1 MNENPTDG
9 TINNTPPAEP
19 APTTPNP
26 IPPAEPTPITPEP
39 VPQVEPTPAP
49 DQPLPPVEPSQKS
62 VVNKPLVIVLVVIL
76 VALLG
81 TLAYFLFF
89 QNKSGNGQVPEN
101 TDTRQV
107 EEEEEEEVPEIT
119 IEDQDT
125 ISALFRKLLILHH
138 PQIDNYLSYATEGDS
153 YSANKYFSFGSAY
166 VVSDQLYSDGL
177 TNRDKFFITTQYML
191 GQKQLKPAQNYG
203 VPSNYYAIKN
213 ADYCSNTLDTT
224 TCSSVDWMQATSEDE
239 AAAVYASLFGEK
251 PTSFES
257 PTSICGTLSH
267 DAEYHIYYTN
277 MAGCGGGD
285 GPIHQ
290 AYIEQ
295 YMATNSKAYIYIHIA
310 SVNVYDGDNVPV
322 YKTFIGLADI
332 HNSETDQAITPDESL
347 VYSRLGSGG
356 VGMVIPKIIDS
367 ENYTQFQQ
375 YRFVFEKDDDG
386 NYFFKTVEKL

>member
-9 TINNTPPAEP
+9 TISNTPPAEP
-19 APTTPNP
+19 AP
-26 IPPAEPTPITPEP
+26 ITPEP
-39 VPQVEPTPAP
+39 VPRVEPTPAP

-81 TLAYFLFF
+81 ALAYFLFF
-89 QNKSGNGQVPEN
+89 QNNSGQVPEN

-107 EEEEEEEVPEIT
+107 EEEEEEEAAETT
-119 IEDQDT
+119 IKDQDT

-138 PQIDNYLSYATEGDS
+138 PQIDNYLSYTTEGDS

-166 VVSDQLYSDGL
+166 VVSDQLYSDDL

-191 GQKQLKPAQNYG
+191 DQKQLKPAQNYG

-224 TCSSVDWMQATSEDE
+224 TCSSVDWMQAASEDE
-239 AAAVYASLFGEK
+239 VAAVYASLFGEK

-295 YMATNSKAYIYIHIA
+295 YMATGSKAYIYIHIA

-322 YKTFIGLADI
+322 
-332 HNSETDQAITPDESL
+332 
-347 VYSRLGSGG
+347 
-356 VGMVIPKIIDS
+356 
-367 ENYTQFQQ
+367 
-375 YRFVFEKDDDG
+375 
-386 NYFFKTVEKL
+386 